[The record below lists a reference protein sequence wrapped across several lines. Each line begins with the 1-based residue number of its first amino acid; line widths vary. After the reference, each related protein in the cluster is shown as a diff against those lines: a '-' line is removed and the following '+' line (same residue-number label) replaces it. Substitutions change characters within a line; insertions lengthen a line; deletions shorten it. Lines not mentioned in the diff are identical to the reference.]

1 MKVIFLSDVKNKGK
15 KGEVKDVATGY
26 AQNYLFKKGLA
37 EEANEANLQ
46 KLKEQQD
53 AAAEEARKELE
64 DAKALKAE
72 LEEKEVEVKT
82 KAGEDGKL
90 FGSVSSK
97 QVVDSYEKQHG
108 IKLDKRKLDMSQP
121 LKSLGY
127 HKMSIKLHKEVTA
140 TLRVHVVEQ

>member
-1 MKVIFLSDVKNKGK
+1 MKVIFLDDVKNKGK
-15 KGEVKDVATGY
+15 KGEVKDVANGY
-26 AQNYLFKKGLA
+26 AQNYLLKKGLA
-37 EEANEANLQ
+37 EEANEANLK

-53 AAAEEARKELE
+53 AAAEKAQKELD

-72 LEEKEVEVKT
+72 LEEKEVEVRT
-82 KAGEDGKL
+82 KSGEDGKL

-97 QVVDSYEKQHG
+97 QVVDAYEKQHG

-127 HKMSIKLHKEVTA
+127 HKMSIKLHKEVSA
-140 TLRVHVVEQ
+140 TIKVHVVEE